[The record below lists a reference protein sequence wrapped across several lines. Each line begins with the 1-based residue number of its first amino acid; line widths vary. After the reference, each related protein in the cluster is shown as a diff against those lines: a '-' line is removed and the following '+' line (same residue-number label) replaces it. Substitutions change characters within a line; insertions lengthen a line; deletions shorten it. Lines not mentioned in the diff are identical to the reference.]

1 MIGFVRPLCRYQAP
15 SASRKRTGEVETLLA
30 AVGRSLPRGDRPRP
44 ITLIPGSTA
53 FSASYAAARNLP
65 ALAPETLRPRASN
78 CGRRNA
84 GWLGSFMT
92 TYCFTV
98 G

>member
-1 MIGFVRPLCRYQAP
+1 MSGRVRPLCRYQAP
-15 SASRKRTGEVETLLA
+15 SASRNRTGEVETLLT
-30 AVGRSLPRGDRPRP
+30 AVGRSLPRGERPSPMTR
-44 ITLIPGSTA
+44 IVGSTA
-53 FSASYAAARNLP
+53 LSASYAAARNLP
-65 ALAPETLRPRASN
+65 GSRRRDVRPWASN
-78 CGRRNA
+78 WGRRNA

>member
-1 MIGFVRPLCRYQAP
+1 M
-15 SASRKRTGEVETLLA
+15 ETLLT
-30 AVGRSLPRGDRPRP
+30 AVGRSFPRGESPSPMTR
-44 ITLIPGSTA
+44 IVGSA
-53 FSASYAAARNLP
+53 ALSASYPAARNLP
-65 ALAPETLRPRASN
+65 ALAAETFIPWASN
-78 CGRRNA
+78 WGRRNA